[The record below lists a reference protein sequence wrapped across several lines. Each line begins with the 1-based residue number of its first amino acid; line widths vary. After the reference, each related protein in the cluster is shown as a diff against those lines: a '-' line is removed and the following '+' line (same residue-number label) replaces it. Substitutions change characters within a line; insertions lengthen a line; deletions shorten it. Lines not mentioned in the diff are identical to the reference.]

1 MSNRISNN
9 VKDAIIRAHKMGVY
23 TQVEIAD
30 NTGVSK
36 DTVYRVLKAAGLTKS
51 KAVQTSI
58 QVTGELTVVKA
69 PEAPFIW
76 NANSKFIS
84 ITQGR
89 ETWNADKDH
98 PAFAAALTLLA
109 TTAGVS
115 DEEEQELVAQA
126 RDLINI
132 ERAVKNFVKGDVKI
146 QDGGLFY
153 QGIELR
159 SGLVDRI
166 IDSMNKGEDFEFYL
180 PFLENLLENPSP
192 KAVQRLFDFLVANDI
207 EITEDGHFIGW
218 KIVREN
224 YFDCHSGSFDNS
236 PGKVVKMPRSRV
248 NDDDTQTCSAGL
260 HVCSKGYI
268 GHFGGRNSKVVSVK
282 VHPRDVVSIPV
293 DYNDAKMRA
302 CQYEVIAD
310 VTERFVNDL

>member
-1 MSNRISNN
+1 MSKVKLSASQKIDIARIYAKGKKTYKQLADEYG
-9 VKDAIIRAHKMGVY
+9 VHKDTIYRAIKEVRASKEPKK
-23 TQVEIAD
+23 VEIVKPAPK
-30 NTGVSK
+30 VE
-36 DTVYRVLKAAGLTKS
+36 TK
-51 KAVQTSI
+51 VDQ
-58 QVTGELTVVKA
+58 
-69 PEAPFIW
+69 PFIW

-84 ITQGR
+84 ITRGR

-98 PAFAAALTLLA
+98 PAFAAALAILA
-109 TTAGVS
+109 STASVS
-115 DEEEQELVAQA
+115 EEKEQELVAQA

-207 EITEDGHFIGW
+207 EITKDGYFIGW

-224 YFDCHSGSFDNS
+224 YFDCYTGTFDNS

-248 NDDDTQTCSAGL
+248 NDNDEQTCSAGL

-268 GHFGGRNSKVVSVK
+268 GHFGGRSSKVVSVK

-310 VTERFVNDL
+310 VTERFTNDL